1 MKLNLIVVRP
11 CKQGVATGLDGG
23 FFVYLISSM
32 SRYKLFGAMDFVVLG
47 FLFRSWLMFKVLMF
61 VLWNKN
67 GSLVFGSYGLFVLIT
82 SVHLD
87 RWVLVIFMIISCTG
101 SSRVFGIWS
110 HWCLLVRWV
119 MVFKQ
124 GQEWFILVSGELRI
138 HLVSSHQMYSLLKQ
152 RTEENAQWRGRLN
165 SYMHIFMLRSCIQV
179 IKDDGFFSMDYGLYF
194 RVIQGLSVDKDSHSF
209 IIGKCTD
216 KYEFNFGF
224 RLVLG
229 WDVWA
234 TEFYLD
240 NEL

>member
-110 HWCLLVRWV
+110 H
-119 MVFKQ
+119 
-124 GQEWFILVSGELRI
+124 
-138 HLVSSHQMYSLLKQ
+138 
-152 RTEENAQWRGRLN
+152 
-165 SYMHIFMLRSCIQV
+165 
-179 IKDDGFFSMDYGLYF
+179 
-194 RVIQGLSVDKDSHSF
+194 
-209 IIGKCTD
+209 
-216 KYEFNFGF
+216 
-224 RLVLG
+224 
-229 WDVWA
+229 
-234 TEFYLD
+234 
-240 NEL
+240 